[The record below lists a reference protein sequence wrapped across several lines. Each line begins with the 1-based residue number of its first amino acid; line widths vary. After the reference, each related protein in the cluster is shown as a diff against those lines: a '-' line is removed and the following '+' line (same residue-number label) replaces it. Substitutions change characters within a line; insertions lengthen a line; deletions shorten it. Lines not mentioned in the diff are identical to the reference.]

1 MRGYN
6 INISSSFLWRYFN
19 RIYCSLQMRRSGP
32 ESDRRGLQNGQ
43 ESKGAS
49 LRSGPESG
57 GQA

>member
-6 INISSSFLWRYFN
+6 ININSSFLWRYFN
-19 RIYCSLQMRRSGP
+19 RIHCSLQWRRSGP
-32 ESDRRGLQNGQ
+32 ESEGRGLKNGQ

-49 LRSGPESG
+49 LRSGPEGG